1 MEEKQSQL
9 STYIGMGL
17 IFLLLFLWMQY
28 SAPPSPAEASTKEG
42 DPATTQTTA
51 AQQAQTTAPTS
62 PAEALAKEGAAEAAT
77 KTSATETEQNA
88 MIAAKFGAFAP
99 AATGQEQF
107 EVLENDLVRIT
118 FSSKGGRIKD
128 VFLKKFEKV
137 LSDTAGHDVKSALY
151 LLEDD
156 QNHFEYELPVGG
168 TATGKV
174 LTSELFFTPTKK
186 DNTITFRADAG
197 NGRYLEQNYTLTPD
211 DYRLDYRI
219 AANGLE
225 NVFTKKELRFYLE
238 NHLDKLE
245 RNQTYERTMS
255 SIYFK
260 SLNKTDYCDCRND
273 DTKSLG
279 DKPVEWFSHS
289 NQFFNTSIVA
299 QGFSF
304 HDFTGEIRVL
314 GDTDSNL
321 KILKTSVVVPFENGA
336 ANMAIYSGPNEF
348 NRLQD
353 FGVSL
358 QDIIPFGASIFGAI
372 NRWFIHPMMD
382 LLSRFIGN
390 QGIVILMLTLLVKLI
405 VYPLTYRMV
414 LSQSKMAALKPR
426 LEELK
431 KKHGEDQ
438 QAMSVETMKL
448 YSEYGVNPL
457 GGCLPIFLQMPI
469 WFALYR
475 FFPASIE
482 FRQQSF
488 LWATDLSSYDSILH
502 LPFDLPFGAGAH
514 ISLFTLIWVVTTLWY
529 TWYSMKQMDASSMQN
544 NDQMK
549 VMKYMQYT
557 MPVFFM
563 FFFNNFASGLT
574 LYLCFSNILNIGQT
588 LVTKEFLIDK
598 EKIKAQLEIN
608 RAKPK
613 KTSGFR
619 ARLDQA
625 MKEQQRVQEEK
636 AKKEPKKKK

>member
-28 SAPPSPAEASTKEG
+28 SAPPKKTPEQIQAE
-42 DPATTQTTA
+42 TTA
-51 AQQAQTTAPTS
+51 AQTSADSQTTQATAPVTPAVAS
-62 PAEALAKEGAAEAAT
+62 PTPAPV
-77 KTSATETEQNA
+77 SDTEQNA
-88 MIAAKFGAFAP
+88 VLTAKFGAFAP
-99 AATGQEQF
+99 ASSGQEQL
-107 EVLENDLVRIT
+107 ETLENDLVRIT
-118 FSSKGGRIKD
+118 FTSKGGRIKE
-128 VFLKKFEKV
+128 VLLKKFEK
-137 LSDTAGHDVKSALY
+137 LNTDTSGKDIKTPLR

-156 QNHFEYELPVGG
+156 KNHFEYELPVIG
-168 TATGKV
+168 TASGKV
-174 LTSELFFTPTKK
+174 LTSDLYFATTKTG
-186 DNTITFRADAG
+186 NTLTFRADAG
-197 NGRYLEQNYTLTPD
+197 EGRYFEQSYTLTPD
-211 DYRLDYRI
+211 NYRIDYRI
-219 AANGLE
+219 AGNGLE
-225 NVFTKKELRFYLE
+225 NVLSQKELRFYWE

-255 SIYFK
+255 SVYFK
-260 SLNKTDYCDCRND
+260 SSDKTDYCNCRED

-279 DKPVEWFSHS
+279 EKPVEWFSHS
-289 NQFFNTSIVA
+289 NQFFNTSLVA
-299 QGFSF
+299 QGFVF
-304 HDFTGEIRVL
+304 HDFTGEVKVNA
-314 GDTDSNL
+314 DADPDL
-321 KILKTSVVVPFENGA
+321 KMLKTTAIVPFASGSA
-336 ANMAIYSGPNEF
+336 SMAIYSGPNEF
-348 NRLQD
+348 ERLHA
-353 FGVSL
+353 FGVAL
-358 QDIIPFGASIFGAI
+358 QDIIPFGASVFGAI
-372 NRWFIHPMMD
+372 NRWVIHPIFD
-382 LLSRFIGN
+382 VLSRFIGS
-390 QGIVILMLTLLVKLI
+390 QGIIILVLTLLVKLM

-431 KKHGEDQ
+431 KKLGDDQ

-457 GGCLPIFLQMPI
+457 GGCFPIFLQMPI

-488 LWATDLSSYDSILH
+488 LWATDLSSYDSILQ
-502 LPFDLPFGAGAH
+502 LPFELPFGAGAH
-514 ISLFTLIWVVTTLWY
+514 ISLFTLIWVGTTLWY
-529 TWYSMKQMDASSMQN
+529 TWYSMKQMDATNMQ

-588 LVTKEFLIDK
+588 LVTKEYLIDK
-598 EKIKAQLEIN
+598 EKIKAQLEAN
-608 RAKPK
+608 KAKPK
-613 KTSGFR
+613 KTTGFR

-625 MKEQQRVQEEK
+625 MKEQQRMQEEK
-636 AKKEPKKKK
+636 AKKDTKKDPKKK

>member
-1 MEEKQSQL
+1 
-9 STYIGMGL
+9 MGL

-28 SAPPSPAEASTKEG
+28 SAPPKKTPEQLAAE
-42 DPATTQTTA
+42 TTA
-51 AQQAQTTAPTS
+51 ATEANQQATAAAPTTAPK
-62 PAEALAKEGAAEAAT
+62 PAET
-77 KTSATETEQNA
+77 TPQPVSSETEQNTMA
-88 MIAAKFGAFAP
+88 VAKFGVFAP
-99 AATGQEQF
+99 ASSGQEQF

-118 FSSKGGRIKD
+118 FTSKGGRIKD
-128 VFLKKFEKV
+128 VFLKNFEKV
-137 LSDTAGHDVKSALY
+137 LSDTAGKDVKSALY
-151 LLEDD
+151 LLEDQ
-156 QNHFEYELPVGG
+156 QNRFEFELPISG

-174 LTSELFFTPTKK
+174 LTSELFFTPTK
-186 DNTITFRADAG
+186 NGNILTFRADAG
-197 NGRYLEQNYTLTPD
+197 GGRYLEQNYTLSPD
-211 DYRLDYRI
+211 NYRLDYRI

-225 NVFTKKELRFYLE
+225 SVLTQKELRFYWE

-260 SLNKTDYCDCRND
+260 SSDKTDYCDCRKD

-279 DKPVEWFSHS
+279 EKPVEWFSHS

-299 QGFSF
+299 QGFAF

-314 GDTDSNL
+314 GDADPNL
-321 KILKTSVVVPFENGA
+321 KILKTTAVVPFQNGS

-348 NRLQD
+348 KRLQD

-358 QDIIPFGASIFGAI
+358 QDIIPFGASVFGAI
-372 NRWFIHPMMD
+372 NRWIIHPMMD

-431 KKHGEDQ
+431 KKLGDDQ
-438 QAMSVETMKL
+438 QAVSVETMKM

-529 TWYSMKQMDASSMQN
+529 TWYSMKQMDASQMQN

-608 RAKPK
+608 KAKPK
-613 KTSGFR
+613 KTTGFR

-625 MKEQQRVQEEK
+625 MKEQQRVQDEK
-636 AKKEPKKKK
+636 AKKDTKKEPKKK

>member
-28 SAPPSPAEASTKEG
+28 SAPPKKTPEQLQAE
-42 DPATTQTTA
+42 QTA
-51 AQQAQTTAPTS
+51 QSAQQAQTEATATTLPASPTVAS
-62 PAEALAKEGAAEAAT
+62 AKEG
-77 KTSATETEQNA
+77 TSNTGASETEQSA
-88 MIAAKFGAFAP
+88 LITAKFGVFTP

-128 VFLKKFEKV
+128 VFLKKFEKI
-137 LSDTAGHDVKSALY
+137 LSDTAGQDVKSPLY

-174 LTSELFFTPTKK
+174 LTSELFFTPTKYG
-186 DNTITFRADAG
+186 NTITFRADAG

-211 DYRLDYRI
+211 NYRLDYRI

-225 NVFTKKELRFYLE
+225 NVFTKQELRFYLE

-260 SLNKTDYCDCRND
+260 TFGEGADYCDCRND

-289 NQFFNTSIVA
+289 NQFFNTSIVP

-304 HDFTGEIRVL
+304 RDFTGEIRVL
-314 GDTDSNL
+314 GDADPNL
-321 KILKTSVVVPFENGA
+321 KILKTSAVVPFERGV

-348 NRLQD
+348 SRLQE

-372 NRWFIHPMMD
+372 NRWIIHPMMD

-426 LEELK
+426 LEDLK
-431 KKHGEDQ
+431 KKHGDDQ

-608 RAKPK
+608 KAKPK